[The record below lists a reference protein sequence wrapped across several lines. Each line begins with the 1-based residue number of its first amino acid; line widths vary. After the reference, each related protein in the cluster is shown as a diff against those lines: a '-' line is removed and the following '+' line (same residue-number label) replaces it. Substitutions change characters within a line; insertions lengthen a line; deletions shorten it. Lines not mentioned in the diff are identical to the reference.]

1 MGKKYEGI
9 IDPTDYIANY
19 SATMKLQDA
28 IDDFLCHDF
37 SMTLDKETRS

>member
-9 IDPTDYIANY
+9 IDRTDYIANY
-19 SATMKLQDA
+19 STTMKLQGA
-28 IDDFLCHDF
+28 TDDFLCHDF